1 MSMTTIVCL
10 TVGACF
16 AMACSV
22 AFKFIETWKE
32 TTLIKSKPSLFE
44 RMLTGRMHDE
54 EEDE

>member
-1 MSMTTIVCL
+1 MTTTTIVCL

-32 TTLIKSKPSLFE
+32 TTLIKSKPSLVE
-44 RMLTGRMHDE
+44 RMLTGRMSD